1 MTEVKRKRGRPPG
14 SVKRPTPEV
23 QFNNFEK
30 KIVDNLDGI
39 VTKMVDRALGGDVA
53 IGKYLIDR
61 VAGRP
66 TEKSVIET
74 KGEQTIKVEYVE
86 DWRNQ

>member
-1 MTEVKRKRGRPPG
+1 MSEEKRKRGRPPG
-14 SVKRPTPEV
+14 SVKRPKPEV
-23 QFNNFEK
+23 QFNGFEK
-30 KIVDNLDGI
+30 KIVSNLDDI
-39 VTKMVDRALGGDVA
+39 VSMMVDRALSGDTA
-53 IGKYLIDR
+53 IAKYLIDR

-86 DWRNQ
+86 DWRNS